1 MWNKP
6 AGPWGWRAM
15 TDSRLRRVQEI
26 CDAVALDH
34 FGADGGRIEVVGIDG
49 PAAQVRLHGAC
60 ASCMGPN
67 RILFLEIEALLAR
80 EGNGVEYLET
90 TG

>member
-1 MWNKP
+1 MADP
-6 AGPWGWRAM
+6 
-15 TDSRLRRVQEI
+15 RLLRLQEI
-26 CDAVALDH
+26 CDSVAADH
-34 FGADGGRIEVVGIDG
+34 FGPDGGRIEVVGIDG

-80 EGNGVEYLET
+80 EAYGVEYLET
-90 TG
+90 VG